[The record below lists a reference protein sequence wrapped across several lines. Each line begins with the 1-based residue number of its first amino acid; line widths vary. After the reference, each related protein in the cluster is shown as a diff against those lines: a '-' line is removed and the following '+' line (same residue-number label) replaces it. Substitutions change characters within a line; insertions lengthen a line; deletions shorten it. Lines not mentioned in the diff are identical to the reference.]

1 YITSIRTCW
10 CRLACHN
17 PLLRQRETKK
27 NMNTTKKVLDV
38 SPFLLLESS
47 ADSDSYRQGGGAD
60 QIEGAHDGEPNV
72 NNNDYA
78 DRDDTDE
85 SCTANP
91 YETSCVTTW
100 RPIFDAEDTVKEE
113 IILTAGEEED
123 EDGEGEVNS
132 YIIRYMRS
140 QRENLTVDS
149 SAVVS
154 EMDKNRMFW
163 EACLA
168 S

>member
-1 YITSIRTCW
+1 
-10 CRLACHN
+10 
-17 PLLRQRETKK
+17 
-27 NMNTTKKVLDV
+27 MNTTKEVFDV

-47 ADSDSYRQGGGAD
+47 ADSDTYRCDGGE

-72 NNNDYA
+72 NNNYYA
-78 DRDDTDE
+78 DRDEIDE
-85 SCTANP
+85 SCTANF
-91 YETSCVTTW
+91 YETSSMTTW
-100 RPIFDAEDTVKEE
+100 RPSFDPEDTVTEE
-113 IILTAGEEED
+113 IVLTAGEEED
-123 EDGEGEVNS
+123 EDGEVNS
-132 YIIRYMRS
+132 YIIRYRTS

-149 SAVVS
+149 SPVVS

>member
-1 YITSIRTCW
+1 MIRTCW
-10 CRLACHN
+10 CLLACHN
-17 PLLRQRETKK
+17 PLLRQRKK
-27 NMNTTKKVLDV
+27 NMNTTKEVLDV

-47 ADSDSYRQGGGAD
+47 ADSDTYRQGGGAD
-60 QIEGAHDGEPNV
+60 EIEGAQDGEHNV

-78 DRDDTDE
+78 DRDDIDE
-85 SCTANP
+85 SCTANS
-91 YETSCVTTW
+91 YETSSVTTR
-100 RPIFDAEDTVKEE
+100 RPSFDQEDKVKEE

-123 EDGEGEVNS
+123 EDGEVNS
-132 YIIRYMRS
+132 YIIRYRTS

-154 EMDKNRMFW
+154 EMDKSRMFW